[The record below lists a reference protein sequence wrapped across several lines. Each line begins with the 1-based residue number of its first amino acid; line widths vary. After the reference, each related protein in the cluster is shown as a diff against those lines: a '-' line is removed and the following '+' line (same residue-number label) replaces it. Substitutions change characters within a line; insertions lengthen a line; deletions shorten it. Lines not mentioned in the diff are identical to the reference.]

1 MKFYPR
7 ITEHSPK
14 EIYEMHET
22 DLEERIKGENLMEP
36 LTFDEGEINIFI
48 RDNACGFCGGHL
60 FAMHAPDR
68 KYTAHCPEHGAV
80 MDHTHTSKYKAE
92 QAKQNER
99 AGKAELRQPEKP
111 RPEKEILA
119 ELGF

>member
-1 MKFYPR
+1 
-7 ITEHSPK
+7 
-14 EIYEMHET
+14 MHET
-22 DLEERIKGENLMEP
+22 DLEERIKGDNLMDP
-36 LTFDEGEINIFI
+36 IAFDEGEIDKFI
-48 RDNACGFCGGHL
+48 RDKSCGFCGGHL

-80 MDHTHTSKYKAE
+80 MSHTSTSKYKAE
-92 QAKQNER
+92 QMDQNIR

-111 RPEKEILA
+111 RPESEILE